1 MNEVLFFKTFVLVGG
16 MLVITSIAARINKAY
31 ETTQESILTIGG
43 TFLTL
48 FIVWNQ
54 ADVFPNNLYA
64 LAAFSFCIGW
74 SMGPTITMFGESF
87 KFRKYRQKLGL
98 KSKTVQMK
106 KSFWGGDEN
115 KKTVYFY
122 VDSPEKTYEADSQEM
137 IQVHNRF
144 KQEVLTQDHDRYSQK
159 WQNNVFFA
167 LVATTLSVF
176 MTAGI
181 VYFSETDFGF
191 LGSFLFFF
199 ILAFVILRLFKA
211 YVIKD
216 SSFSM
221 IQTIGGIVLFTFYL
235 IYDFNRLEKAM
246 ARGDESW
253 GTAVDLAVNIYLDII
268 NLFLLILE
276 ALSESN

>member
-16 MLVITSIAARINKAY
+16 MLVITSIAARVNKAY

-54 ADVFPNNLYA
+54 ADAFPNNLYA

-122 VDSPEKTYEADSQEM
+122 IDSPEKTYEADSQEM

-159 WQNNVFFA
+159 WQNNAFLRLSRNYSFRFHDRRNRIF
-167 LVATTLSVF
+167 LGNRFRLLGQFSVF
-176 MTAGI
+176 LH
-181 VYFSETDFGF
+181 FGLCDPSPF
-191 LGSFLFFF
+191 QGLRHQRQFFQH
-199 ILAFVILRLFKA
+199 
-211 YVIKD
+211 D
-216 SSFSM
+216 S
-221 IQTIGGIVLFTFYL
+221 
-235 IYDFNRLEKAM
+235 DD
-246 ARGDESW
+246 RGHRP
-253 GTAVDLAVNIYLDII
+253 LH
-268 NLFLLILE
+268 LLSHI
-276 ALSESN
+276 

>member
-16 MLVITSIAARINKAY
+16 MLVITSIAARVNKAY

-122 VDSPEKTYEADSQEM
+122 VDSPEK
-137 IQVHNRF
+137 
-144 KQEVLTQDHDRYSQK
+144 
-159 WQNNVFFA
+159 
-167 LVATTLSVF
+167 
-176 MTAGI
+176 
-181 VYFSETDFGF
+181 
-191 LGSFLFFF
+191 
-199 ILAFVILRLFKA
+199 
-211 YVIKD
+211 
-216 SSFSM
+216 
-221 IQTIGGIVLFTFYL
+221 
-235 IYDFNRLEKAM
+235 
-246 ARGDESW
+246 
-253 GTAVDLAVNIYLDII
+253 
-268 NLFLLILE
+268 NL
-276 ALSESN
+276 